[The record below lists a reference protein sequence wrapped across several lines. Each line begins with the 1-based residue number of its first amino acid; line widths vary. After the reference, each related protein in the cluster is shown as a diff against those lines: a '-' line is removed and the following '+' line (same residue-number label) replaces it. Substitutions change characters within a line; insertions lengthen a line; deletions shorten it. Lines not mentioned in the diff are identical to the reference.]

1 MRDNL
6 ARVLPQ
12 EHTVNIRRTIKP
24 KVKPR
29 ARAKA
34 KSKFRWGL
42 AAYAMVFAALA
53 MVIVLRYGVIAQYE
67 KQINTVKAQYEQL
80 ESRNI
85 ARQVELK
92 QNVNLEE
99 IEKIATEKLGMVNPG
114 KNQVVR
120 IRVPVNDSAEVL
132 APGNNSEGVFAKAF
146 RYIGDAMS
154 YLN

>member
-12 EHTVNIRRTIKP
+12 EHTVNIRRTVKP
-24 KVKPR
+24 KAKPK
-29 ARAKA
+29 AKA
-34 KSKFRWGL
+34 KTKFRWGL

-92 QNVNLEE
+92 QSINLDE
-99 IEKIATEKLGMVNPG
+99 IEKIATERLGMVNPG

-132 APGNNSEGVFAKAF
+132 AKGNKSEGVFAKAF

>member
-12 EHTVNIRRTIKP
+12 EHTVNIRRTVKP
-24 KVKPR
+24 KT
-29 ARAKA
+29 RAKA
-34 KSKFRWGL
+34 KPKFRWGL
-42 AAYAMVFAALA
+42 AAYAMVFTALA
-53 MVIVLRYGVIAQYE
+53 MIIVLRYGVIAQYE
-67 KQINTVKAQYEQL
+67 KQITSVKAQYEQL

-92 QNVNLEE
+92 QSINLEE

-120 IRVPVNDSAEVL
+120 IRVPVNDSAAVL
-132 APGNNSEGVFAKAF
+132 AKGKKSEGVFAKAF

>member
-12 EHTVNIRRTIKP
+12 EHTVNIRRT
-24 KVKPR
+24 VKPEVKAR

-42 AAYAMVFAALA
+42 AAYAMLFAGLA
-53 MVIVLRYGVIAQYE
+53 MIIVLRYGVIAQYE

-80 ESRNI
+80 ESVNI

-99 IEKIATEKLGMVNPG
+99 IEKIATEKLGMVTPG

-120 IRVPVNDSAEVL
+120 IRVPVNDSAQVL
-132 APGNNSEGVFAKAF
+132 AHENKSEGVFAKAF

>member
-12 EHTVNIRRTIKP
+12 EKAVTIRKTIKP
-24 KVKPR
+24 KTR
-29 ARAKA
+29 ARAKS
-34 KSKFRWGL
+34 KPKFRWGL
-42 AAYAMVFAALA
+42 AAYATVFAALA
-53 MVIVLRYGVIAQYE
+53 MIIVLRYGVIAQYE
-67 KQINTVKAQYEQL
+67 KQIATVKAQYEQL

-92 QNVNLEE
+92 QSINLDE

-132 APGNNSEGVFAKAF
+132 AKGKKSEGVFAKAF